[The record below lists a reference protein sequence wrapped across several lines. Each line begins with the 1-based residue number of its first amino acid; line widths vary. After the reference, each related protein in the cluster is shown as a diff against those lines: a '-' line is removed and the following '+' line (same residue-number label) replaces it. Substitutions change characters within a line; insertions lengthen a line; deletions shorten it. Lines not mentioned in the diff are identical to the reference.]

1 MIMEQNMIFDPLA
14 WASQDNNANRETK
27 NEAPSESAPVVNPI
41 ACVPPDGE
49 LAKAQ
54 AVCDELIQRGANI
67 AESYEDYLK
76 LGFALADGL
85 GADGHDI
92 YDTLC
97 AQSKKYRKADCEK
110 KWQECLSKRDGRT
123 TIATFY
129 DMAKQAGIDLSE
141 VSRRY
146 PSAEFTSKPH
156 NPQGCEANGIHQQK
170 GTGSSSQKVNN
181 QNINQKNIPATDT
194 LATTP
199 QSGEETEVLGFSF
212 DLTFS
217 QLLDKSKLPVTIQ
230 RTLEGKNTPVEQ
242 DKTILTSLD
251 LLAMAEPN
259 IYGIY
264 GGKRVYTPFY
274 LFILGLAGISHKGAV
289 DDVKELLMPI
299 EKHIQAQYYAQLAD
313 YKEQHAEWE
322 TRKSQR
328 GKGAESAG
336 PEPEEPVYRSLFVSA
351 DSSAAAF
358 KSDLYSFGGRGMIFS
373 TEADTLTQAL
383 SQEWGQFTDV
393 LRMAFHHESITS
405 TRTKDKQHI
414 VIDEPQLGLLV
425 TCTPKQISSL
435 LSPKQN
441 ENGSSSRNLFYVAK
455 EELGW
460 KSPFEEKEPIADR
473 YREIG
478 QSVKQMYDLLV
489 KREKN
494 RIQILLT
501 EEQQQAFNA
510 HFKPL
515 LPEQVGLYGIE
526 FAAFIVRIALVAF
539 RLMMVLTTLRNFEHG
554 HLADT
559 QQQAFVCTDN
569 DYQTAMTIID
579 CLVAHTGYVYN
590 TLLRPSDEQQLNVQP
605 LKPREQKLYQALG
618 DEFTTKQF
626 EQTAKALGIPI
637 KTAQR
642 YLGDM
647 ISRHQM
653 IIRISQGNYVKKKQG
668 NH

>member
-1 MIMEQNMIFDPLA
+1 MEQNMIFDPLA

-85 GADGHDI
+85 GADGYDI

-199 QSGEETEVLGFSF
+199 QSGEETEVLGGSF

-259 IYGIY
+259 VYGIY

>member
-1 MIMEQNMIFDPLA
+1 MEQNMIFDPLA
-14 WASQDNNANRETK
+14 WASQDNNANHETK

-242 DKTILTSLD
+242 DKTILTALD